1 MISQPKFWKN
11 RNFVSDIL
19 LPLSF
24 FYLFISSFKNYFEK
38 KFKSKLTIICVGNL
52 TIGGTGKTP
61 TVIYIAEL
69 LKNINYNVTIL
80 LKGYGGALK
89 GPLRV
94 TQKNKSSDVGD
105 EALLHSRINETWI
118 SNIRSKGVQLIEG
131 VDKKNNLIIMDDG
144 LQNNSVEKDVN
155 IAVFDGE
162 EGIGN
167 GRVIPSGPM
176 RENLKFG
183 LKKIKFVLIIGEDKS
198 NISNLIK
205 LINNKIKIFY
215 ATFEPDIKIIKAFKN
230 KKIIA
235 FAGIGF
241 PNKFY
246 NLLKKIN
253 FNVLETKDFPDHHI
267 YKKNELNLLIQK
279 SKLLNATLVTTEK
292 DYVKIGEMED
302 KIKKNILPFPVKL
315 KIQKE
320 AIFKKEL
327 QKAIHEKSK

>member
-52 TIGGTGKTP
+52 TIGGSGKTP

-69 LKNINYNVTIL
+69 LKTINYNVTIL
-80 LKGYGGALK
+80 LKGYGGAIK

-215 ATFEPDIKIIKAFKN
+215 ATFEPDFKIIKNFKN
-230 KKIIA
+230 KQIIA

-246 NLLKKIN
+246 NLLKKIH

-302 KIKKNILPFPVKL
+302 KIKKHILPFPVKL

-320 AIFKKEL
+320 AIFKEEL

>member
-1 MISQPKFWKN
+1 MIPQPKFWKN
-11 RNFVSDIL
+11 RNFISNIL

-24 FYLFISSFKNYFEK
+24 FYILISSFKNYFEK
-38 KFKSKLTIICVGNL
+38 KFQSKLTIICVGNL
-52 TIGGTGKTP
+52 TIGGSGKTP

-69 LKNINYNVTIL
+69 LKTINYNVTIL

-94 TQKNKSSDVGD
+94 TQKNTSSDVGD

-131 VDKKNNLIIMDDG
+131 VDKDNNLIIMDDG
-144 LQNNSVEKDVN
+144 LQNNSVEKDIN

-183 LKKIKFVLIIGEDKS
+183 LKKIQIVLIIGEDKS
-198 NISNLIK
+198 NINNLIK
-205 LINNKIKIFY
+205 LTNNKIKIFY
-215 ATFEPDIKIIKAFKN
+215 ATFEPDIKIIKNFKN

-246 NLLKKIN
+246 HLLKKMN
-253 FNVLETKDFPDHHI
+253 FNVLETKDFPDHHM
-267 YKKNELNLLIQK
+267 YKKNELNLLVHK

-292 DYVKIGEMED
+292 DYVKIDEMED
-302 KIKKNILPFPVKL
+302 EIKRNISPFPVKL

-320 AIFKKEL
+320 EIFIKEL
-327 QKAIHEKSK
+327 KNAIHEKSK

>member
-24 FYLFISSFKNYFEK
+24 FYLFINSFKNYFEK

-52 TIGGTGKTP
+52 TIGGSGKTP

-69 LKNINYNVTIL
+69 LKTINYNVTIL
-80 LKGYGGALK
+80 LKGYGGVLK

-246 NLLKKIN
+246 NLLKKIH

>member
-11 RNFVSDIL
+11 RNFISDIL

-24 FYLFISSFKNYFEK
+24 FYILISSFKNYFEK
-38 KFKSKLTIICVGNL
+38 KFQSKLTIICVGNL
-52 TIGGTGKTP
+52 TIGGSGKTP

-69 LKNINYNVTIL
+69 LKNINYNVTVL

-94 TQKNKSSDVGD
+94 SQKNISSDVGD
-105 EALLHSRINETWI
+105 EALLHSKINETWV

-131 VDKKNNLIIMDDG
+131 VNKNNNLIIMDDG
-144 LQNNSVEKDVN
+144 LQNNSVQKDIN

-183 LKKIKFVLIIGEDKS
+183 LKKIKIVLIIGEDKR

-205 LINNKIKIFY
+205 LTNNKIKIFY
-215 ATFEPDIKIIKAFKN
+215 AAFEPDIKVIKNLKN

-246 NLLKKIN
+246 HLLKKMHLNI
-253 FNVLETKDFPDHHI
+253 LETKDFSDHHI

-279 SKLLNATLVTTEK
+279 SNALNATLITTEK
-292 DYVKIGEMED
+292 DYVKIDEMQDE
-302 KIKKNILPFPVKL
+302 IKKNILPFPVKL
-315 KIQKE
+315 RVEKE
-320 AIFKKEL
+320 EIFIKEL
-327 QKAIHEKSK
+327 KKALHEKSE

>member
-11 RNFVSDIL
+11 RNFISDIL

-24 FYLFISSFKNYFEK
+24 FYILISSFKNYFEK
-38 KFKSKLTIICVGNL
+38 KFQSKLTIICVGNL
-52 TIGGTGKTP
+52 TIGGSGKTP

-69 LKNINYNVTIL
+69 LKNINYNVTVL

-94 TQKNKSSDVGD
+94 SQKNISSDVGD
-105 EALLHSRINETWI
+105 EALLHSKINETWV

-131 VDKKNNLIIMDDG
+131 VNKNNNLIIMDDG
-144 LQNNSVEKDVN
+144 LQNNSVQKDIN

-183 LKKIKFVLIIGEDKS
+183 LKKIKIVLIIGEDKS

-205 LINNKIKIFY
+205 LTNNKIKIFY
-215 ATFEPDIKIIKAFKN
+215 AAFEPDIKVIKNLKN
-230 KKIIA
+230 KKVIA

-246 NLLKKIN
+246 HLLKKMHLYI
-253 FNVLETKDFPDHHI
+253 LET
-267 YKKNELNLLIQK
+267 
-279 SKLLNATLVTTEK
+279 
-292 DYVKIGEMED
+292 
-302 KIKKNILPFPVKL
+302 
-315 KIQKE
+315 
-320 AIFKKEL
+320 
-327 QKAIHEKSK
+327 

>member
-24 FYLFISSFKNYFEK
+24 FYLFINSFKNYFEK

-52 TIGGTGKTP
+52 TIGGSGKTP

-69 LKNINYNVTIL
+69 LKTINYNVTIL

-94 TQKNKSSDVGD
+94 TQKYTSSDVGD

-183 LKKIKFVLIIGEDKS
+183 LKKIKIVLIIGEDKS

-215 ATFEPDIKIIKAFKN
+215 ATFEPDIKIIKTFKN

-246 NLLKKIN
+246 NLLKKIH
-253 FNVLETKDFPDHHI
+253 FNVLETKDFADHHI

-292 DYVKIGEMED
+292 DYVKIDEMED
-302 KIKKNILPFPVKL
+302 EIKRNISPFPVKL

-320 AIFKKEL
+320 EIFIKEL
-327 QKAIHEKSK
+327 KNAIHEKSK

>member
-11 RNFVSDIL
+11 RNFISDIL

-118 SNIRSKGVQLIEG
+118 SNIRSKGVQQIEG

-215 ATFEPDIKIIKAFKN
+215 ATFEPDFKIIKNFKN

-246 NLLKKIN
+246 NLLKKIH

-302 KIKKNILPFPVKL
+302 KIKKHILPFPVKL

-320 AIFKKEL
+320 AIFKEEL

>member
-19 LPLSF
+19 FPLSF
-24 FYLFISSFKNYFEK
+24 LYLFISSFKNYFEK

-52 TIGGTGKTP
+52 TIGGSGKTP

-144 LQNNSVEKDVN
+144 LQNNSVEKDIN

-183 LKKIKFVLIIGEDKS
+183 LKKIKIVLIIGEDKS

-246 NLLKKIN
+246 NLLKKIH

-292 DYVKIGEMED
+292 DYVKIDEMED
-302 KIKKNILPFPVKL
+302 KIKRNISPFPVKL

-320 AIFKKEL
+320 EIFIKEL
-327 QKAIHEKSK
+327 KNAIHEKSK